1 MPVESSQ
8 NRTLNRALKNCGGA
22 DGLAKALKVS
32 PESLAPWLTGHGT
45 PSAEIY
51 IATLKIAS
59 GASPKSR

>member
-1 MPVESSQ
+1 MPIESSQ

-32 PESLAPWLTGHGT
+32 VETLAPWLSGHEV

-59 GASPKSR
+59 GARAKSR

>member
-1 MPVESSQ
+1 MSIESSQ

-22 DGLAKALKVS
+22 EGLAKALKVS
-32 PESLAPWLTGHGT
+32 PEALSPWLAGHGT

-59 GASPKSR
+59 GARPKSR

>member
-1 MPVESSQ
+1 MPIESSQ

-32 PESLAPWLTGHGT
+32 VESLTPWLSGHQM

-51 IATLKIAS
+51 IATLKLIS
-59 GASPKSR
+59 GPRPKSR